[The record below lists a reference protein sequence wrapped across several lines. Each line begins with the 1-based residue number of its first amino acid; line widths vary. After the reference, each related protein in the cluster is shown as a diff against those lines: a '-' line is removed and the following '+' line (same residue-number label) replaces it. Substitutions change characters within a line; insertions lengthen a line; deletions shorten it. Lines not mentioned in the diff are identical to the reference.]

1 MTSDT
6 SDNSPYGKPANAEE
20 AMAEIADGGTLD
32 GVAHCPVKEAF
43 IYLYPTRYALIEQE
57 VEHPALAPGFDALS
71 KPVGVR
77 LARKGFVYIFHSLKP
92 DELLS
97 FEIQDDS
104 PSSLYWEKQ
113 DCVGKPSVLTAP
125 IKLLRQGFIEVVYS
139 EVAWTDNKIAEV
151 KSDPR
156 LRRQYMQRVDLD
168 DYDFGNGATHLV
180 PLDSISTVLSECMDQ
195 KPVEPFSDNEPH
207 LPFEEKGFSWSSL
220 PLAQA
225 SKGKVMVETQGSS
238 FNTALLV
245 LHDLLGVLHDIDLH
259 AECIY
264 REKREWYENN
274 KHALHAGQFVQGL
287 YQVSQG
293 DLSNHFKQAEATRSL
308 DALDQQS
315 LKDYTRVAE
324 LRNEAD
330 LLRINAARTKR
341 YGKRNKLSS
350 NWFERFE
357 KLNAEADHKEAQAQQ
372 IEEQLAHKHGRN
384 HTRYQAAVEKY
395 RKGKL
400 SMYKDDSLWNIP
412 RIEQRVRLKAMKTFL
427 ANAEQL
433 AEHIA
438 DLEEDNSRDRNK
450 LLPRI
455 NNALWYFDI
464 LVSDQVKHL
473 HETHFRCIANL
484 CGDAEGKGVD
494 LAHKLYIDEFGEEN
508 RASLFITN
516 YSIESANEINNASNT
531 TDDLKTILST
541 ANDVRE
547 LKSLLKLDQFPELTE
562 HLELRGSIIA
572 ALTPAY
578 IREVT
583 RTFDQLNNLDTMTRA
598 RRVIRHTKVS
608 FDLLLVNAAAN
619 DNLMIRLPN
628 AEATNEFQRALD
640 QLGQDQGVIRT
651 LKNKRKSIRQQ
662 IKKAQ
667 QRRDWST
674 TRALEQELDAI
685 KQTSVEKWQ
694 SLQNAKATVRAYT
707 SPVNP
712 TQGMSGFKVE
722 GLSDVEINTLN
733 QHIEGFR
740 RGMLTNYGQ
749 GHTLSSVGSS
759 IRAIFIPV
767 LLSITNIFNAFSTYE
782 DLAHKEVLTFPDLA
796 ELFADISGAVTATAS
811 VGVELW
817 RQSIEGGIQ
826 RGNPF
831 LVNTLGKVVIISTLF
846 LSFVDGL
853 GALSD
858 NVKKFK
864 EVSDALEDN
873 DNIAAAGNATS
884 ILGNTFVL
892 VGNARQ
898 GFYAYQAFKFARLH
912 GMNYGAAL
920 ARFAG
925 PIASAMPW
933 LVIGGVLIL
942 IGEVLYEI
950 YKSPPI
956 MVWVERCYWGRQ
968 SQGWSHQE
976 EQQQLADAIMRPQI
990 EVQYY
995 VEGHIENKKYDLHPQ
1010 SVRTH
1015 NMVDI
1020 TISIPGIKRSS
1031 FVIPKHATPIQQRE
1045 SPLQIGIAVANNYQA
1060 QDITFY
1066 MLNTASAA
1074 FNHNMLQLK
1083 LFVSRE
1089 ALKNASSLSFKF
1101 ISRPD
1106 MAYKPVQEDKNYVR
1120 YTVKLD
1126 EFQYEDDDK
1135 PGMVPALEDNDTLP
1149 GEQRMKLFAIN
1160 DAWLNYAEDLGETDV

>member
-1 MTSDT
+1 MSSDDT
-6 SDNSPYGKPANAEE
+6 DNSPYGKPANADE
-20 AMAEIADGGTLD
+20 AMEEIADGGTQD
-32 GVAHCPVKEAF
+32 GIAHCPVTEEF
-43 IYLYPTRYALIEQE
+43 IYLYPTRYALVEKD
-57 VEHPALAPGFDALS
+57 VEHPALAPGFDSLS
-71 KPVGVR
+71 KPIGVR
-77 LARKGFVYIFHSLKP
+77 LARKGFVYLFHSLKP

-104 PSSLYWEKQ
+104 QQSVYWNKQ
-113 DCVGKPSVLTAP
+113 DSVGKPSVLTAP

-139 EVAWTDNKIAEV
+139 EVAWTDNKITEV
-151 KSDPR
+151 KSDSR

-168 DYDFGNGATHLV
+168 DYDFGHGAKHLV
-180 PLDSISTVLSECMDQ
+180 PLSSISTVLSECMD
-195 KPVEPFSDNEPH
+195 KNPPEPFSENEPH
-207 LPFEEKGFSWSSL
+207 LPFEKIGFSWSSL
-220 PLAQA
+220 PLAPA
-225 SKGKVMVETQGSS
+225 SKGKVMVETKGSS
-238 FNTALLV
+238 YNTALLV
-245 LHDLLGVLHDIDLH
+245 LHDILGVLHDIDMH

-274 KHALHAGQFVQGL
+274 KQALHAGQFVQGL
-287 YQVSQG
+287 YQVSEG
-293 DLSNHFKQAEATRSL
+293 DLSNHFKQDQATKNL
-308 DALDQQS
+308 EPLDQQS

-324 LRNEAD
+324 LRYQAS
-330 LLRINAARTKR
+330 LLRIKAAQQKR
-341 YGKRNKLSS
+341 YGQREKLSS
-350 NWFERFE
+350 NWTQRFKE
-357 KLNAEADHKEAQAQQ
+357 LNAKADELEAQAEHL
-372 IEEQLAHKHGRN
+372 EEQLACQHG
-384 HTRYQAAVEKY
+384 HHAHYKDAVEQY
-395 RKGKL
+395 SKGKL
-400 SMYKDDSLWNIP
+400 SMLKDDSPWNIP
-412 RIEQRVRLKAMKTFL
+412 RIEQRVRLKPMKAFL

-438 DLEEDNSRDRNK
+438 DLEEDNSHDRNK

-541 ANDVRE
+541 ANDVSE

-583 RTFDQLNNLDTMTRA
+583 RTFGQLNNLDTMTRA
-598 RRVIRHTKVS
+598 RRVIRHTNVS

-628 AEATNEFQRALD
+628 AEATNEFQRALNE
-640 QLGQDQGVIRT
+640 LGQDQGVIRT
-651 LKNKRKSIRQQ
+651 LKNKRKNIRQQ

-667 QRRDWST
+667 QRRDWAT
-674 TRALEQELDAI
+674 NQALHQELEAI

-694 SLQNAKATVRAYT
+694 SLQNARATVLAYT
-707 SPVNP
+707 SPVDP
-712 TQGMSGFKVE
+712 TQGMSGFKIE

-740 RGMLTNYGQ
+740 SGMLTNYGQ

-767 LLSITNIFNAFSTYE
+767 LLSITNIFNAFSTLE
-782 DLAHKEVLTFPDLA
+782 ETAHKEDRSLLDQTEIA
-796 ELFADISGAVTATAS
+796 ADVIGAFTATAS

-846 LSFVDGL
+846 LSFIDGL

-864 EVSDALEDN
+864 EVSDALED
-873 DNIAAAGNATS
+873 DDYIAAAGNATS

-898 GFYAYQAFKFARLH
+898 GYYAFKAFEYARLH

-933 LVIGGVLIL
+933 LVIGGVFIL
-942 IGEVLYEI
+942 IGEALYEI

-968 SQGWSHQE
+968 SQGWSYQE
-976 EQQQLADAIMRPQI
+976 EQQQLADAIMRPRI
-990 EVQYY
+990 EAQYY
-995 VEGHIENKKYDLHPQ
+995 VEGYTENKQYDLHAQ

-1031 FVIPKHATPIQQRE
+1031 FVVSEHATPIQQSE
-1045 SPLQIGIAVANNYQA
+1045 SPLQIGIAVTNNYQE

-1066 MLNTASAA
+1066 LLNTASAA

-1106 MAYKPVQEDKNYVR
+1106 MAYKPVQQAKNYVR

-1126 EFQYEDDDK
+1126 EFQYKDDDK

-1160 DAWLNYAEDLGETDV
+1160 DAWLNYAEDPGETDV